1 MFDFWKGNWAL
12 APVSCNFSYFR
23 KILSFNSFRLPS
35 QLAKQLGYNIFILD
49 VMYLFSFGE
58 STSTEILKCFKILS
72 PQLWRP

>member
-12 APVSCNFSYFR
+12 PPVSCNFSYFR

-49 VMYLFSFGE
+49 VTYLFSFGE